1 MDLDSPCEIRH
12 LRMPTAQRRSF
23 QLINL
28 LASLLVGQ
36 VTLGQT
42 YSWQWGKGLSTNS
55 DEEVTGVATQSTTG
69 DIYSCGYTE
78 GTGLISG
85 NAGTVSGAQDAFLF
99 KYNASGIQQWAFTP
113 SGSGESGAT
122 GVALDA
128 AGNVYVTGWFK
139 GTIDLNGLSAAGSGT
154 VSSSGNADWFIASY
168 TPAGALRWRTKL
180 GGSGNDRPSG
190 IALSPT
196 MVGVFGTVRG
206 RITTAF
212 GTMPAALPN
221 DKDNLVLVGYNL
233 TGVGQGFVSG
243 GSGDNEIAH
252 SLTMAGNRAHVAY
265 DTQHPTC
272 NWYGTSGTLLT
283 SHVASSDRQL
293 RVSTFS
299 TTGVHLWTTSVDE
312 AGNNMLG
319 SAGLAA
325 GCDALYITGITAS
338 PTTFPGVGSISTGT
352 SDMFFLGRI
361 DPATGQYEWVT
372 TGTSTGSNNTTGG
385 AAVTVGRAGVVHV
398 IGNYKSTV
406 TIGST
411 TLTSP
416 NTKVQPFIATFR
428 STGSFVRSEKFVS
441 THDARGNCITADA
454 TGNFVIGGSF
464 DTDLSCGSLTL
475 AGPGNANGF
484 MYKGLLPSVGG
495 ADLSYWA
502 PPAPLCSNAAPF
514 NLASLLTP
522 TASGSAA
529 GVANSNNVVAPGG
542 AVGAVQGSYAQFN
555 TASGYVTLDL
565 GMTVPTGTYISVLW
579 RSTGGSASAN
589 ITSGTTASPPA
600 NSNGSITT
608 TSTAAVYSELQL
620 TSPARYIRITRPAS
634 GSVTFEVDGIYYS
647 YGNDLGGT
655 WSGTGVSGSTF
666 DPAGLAGNIN
676 VTYTVGSGS
685 CASATTN
692 AIQVIAAPNAGT
704 NGTLSTCAASPASN
718 LFLQLGGSP
727 QAGGIWSGPSP
738 VIGGMFNPA
747 TMAPGN
753 YVYTVVPSGIC
764 LGNATA
770 TVVVSVGAAPGGG
783 TFTGGGTV
791 CPAPASG
798 TLSIS
803 GHSGTITGWAYSIDG
818 GTNWNLINNT
828 ANNITWTNL
837 GVPTM
842 YRVALSQAG
851 CGNGLSP
858 TVTITPQD
866 VISPLL
872 LCPVIDPTMI
882 SYATSSCTMLVPS
895 FIAQFSASD
904 NCTATPTISQTPAAG
919 TFVPFAEDAVV
930 TIQAVD
936 AAGNLSSTCT
946 ATIIGVDTLEATF
959 ICPANSVVF
968 APANACS
975 ATHTASPIA
984 YADNCWGNG
993 TAEKTY
999 LQAGVVSITPLSTFD
1014 PTGWTEISASLT
1026 ATLPVGDHT
1035 IAFVHENG
1043 VEDVALCAY
1052 QVIVQDTIGPVITNC
1067 PSNLSRSIDSGTC
1080 AHVFTYPTLIATD
1093 ACGVDDYN
1101 SFVLFDG
1108 SSSEVETTGDITLTL
1123 GVGTHR
1129 IRELWSDIH
1138 GNIRNCV
1145 YFVTV
1150 IDDEDPTITCPAN
1163 VLANTNSGCTA
1174 TSVALGT
1181 PVTADNCGVA
1191 SVTNNAPASFPIGVT
1206 TVTWTVTD
1214 NSGRTATCNQ
1224 TVTVADNV
1232 DPTIVCPA
1240 AVNVFTNSGCTAT
1253 GVALGTPVAADNCG
1267 VASVTN
1273 NTPAS
1278 FPIGV
1283 TTVIWTVTDNSGR
1296 TATCDQTVTVADN
1309 VDPTIVCPAA
1319 VNVFTNSGCT
1329 ATGVAL
1335 GSPVTA
1341 DNCGVAS
1348 VTNNA
1353 PASFPIGVT
1362 TVIWTV
1368 TDNSGRTATCDQTV
1382 TVADNVDPTIV
1393 CPAAVNVF
1401 TNSGCTATGVALGTP
1416 VTADNCGMASVTNNA
1431 PASFPIGAT
1440 TVTWTVTDNSG
1451 RIATCDQ
1458 TVTVTDPDT
1467 DSDGTSDCL
1476 DGCPN
1481 DPNKVAPGICGCGI
1495 AEGSCQ
1501 DCLGVPF
1508 GSAVIGS
1515 SCNDGNASTGNDIYQ
1530 LDCSCAGQL
1539 IDCLGVAGGTA
1550 LIGTP
1555 CNDGNASTGND
1566 VYLANCACAGQ
1577 LIDCLGV
1584 AGGSALVGTP
1594 CNDGNAST
1602 GNDIFQ
1608 LDCSCAGQ
1616 LIDCLG
1622 VAGGSALVGTPCNDG
1637 NASTGND
1644 IFQLDC
1650 SCAGQLIDCLGVA
1663 GGAALIGTAC
1673 NDGNASTGNDVYQAN
1688 CACAGQLIDCLGV
1701 AGGTALI
1708 GTACNDGNAST
1719 GNDMF
1724 QLDCSCAGQLIDCL
1738 GVAGGAALIGTACND
1753 GNASTG
1759 NDIFQLDCSCA
1770 GQLIDCLGVAGGT
1783 ALIGTPCND
1792 NNASTGNDMFQL
1804 DCSCAG
1810 QLIDC
1815 LGVAGGAALIGTAC
1829 NDGNA
1834 STGNDIFQLDC
1845 SCAGQLIDCLGVAG
1859 GAALIGTACNDGN
1872 ASTGN
1877 DIFQLDCS
1885 CAGQLIDCLGVA
1897 GGAALIGTA
1906 CNDGN
1911 ASTGNDIFQL
1921 DCSCAGQLIDCLGVA
1936 GGTALIGTPCND
1948 NNASTGNDMFQLDC
1962 SCAGQLIDCLGVAG
1976 GAALMEPRATTAMLQ
1991 PATTFSN
1998 SIARA
2003 RVNSSIAL
2011 VSLVA
2016 LH

>member
-1 MDLDSPCEIRH
+1 
-12 LRMPTAQRRSF
+12 MPTAQRRSF
-23 QLINL
+23 QLIVL
-28 LASLLVGQ
+28 LTSLWVGQ
-36 VTLGQT
+36 ETFGQT

-85 NAGTVSGAQDAFLF
+85 SAGTVSGVQDAFLF

-113 SGSGESGAT
+113 SGSGESRAT
-122 GVALDA
+122 GVALDD

-154 VSSSGNADWFIASY
+154 VISSGNADWFIASY

-180 GGSGNDRPSG
+180 GGSGNDLPSG

-196 MVGVFGTVRG
+196 MVAVFGTVNG
-206 RITTAF
+206 RITTSF
-212 GTMPAALPN
+212 GTIPVALPN
-221 DKDNLVLVGYNL
+221 NKDNLALVGYNL
-233 TGVGQGFVSG
+233 TGSGQWLISG
-243 GSGDNEIAH
+243 GSGDDEIAH
-252 SLTMAGNRAHVAY
+252 SMTMAGSKAHVAY

-283 SHVASSDRQL
+283 THVASSDRQL
-293 RVSTFS
+293 RVSTFAN
-299 TTGVHLWTTSVDE
+299 TGVHLWTTSVDE

-361 DPATGQYEWVT
+361 DPVTGQYEWVT
-372 TGTSTGSNNTTGG
+372 TGTSTGSSNTTGG

-406 TIGST
+406 TIGGT

-416 NTKVQPFIATFR
+416 NTKMQPFIATFR

-441 THDARGNCITADA
+441 THDARGSCVTADA

-514 NLASLLTP
+514 NLTSLLTP
-522 TASGSAA
+522 TVSGSAA
-529 GVANSNNVVAPGG
+529 AVANSNNVVGPGG

-579 RSTGGSASAN
+579 RSTGGSATAN

-634 GSVTFEVDGIYYS
+634 GSATFEVDGIYYS

-770 TVVVSVGAAPGGG
+770 TVVVTVGAAPGGG

-851 CGNGLSP
+851 CGNGSSP
-858 TVTITPQD
+858 IVSLTPQD
-866 VISPLL
+866 LSIPVLI
-872 LCPVIDPTMI
+872 CPSVEPVATA
-882 SYATSSCTMLVPS
+882 YASGTCTMQVPS
-895 FIAQFSASD
+895 FVGQYTASD
-904 NCTATPTISQTPAAG
+904 NCTAVPTVAQTPVAG
-919 TFVPFAEDAVV
+919 SFIPFDEDVQV
-930 TIQAVD
+930 TIRAVD
-936 AAGNLSSTCT
+936 AAGNVSSTCV
-946 ATIIGVDTLEATF
+946 ATIIGVDTLAATF

-968 APANACS
+968 APANVCS

-984 YADNCWGNG
+984 YSDNCWGNG

-1026 ATLPVGDHT
+1026 ATLPIGDHT

-1043 VEDVALCAY
+1043 VEDVALCSY
-1052 QVIVQDTIGPVITNC
+1052 TVSVVDNVGPTITCPTDISQNTDFGSCGAVVTYSTPVGTDNCGGATTARTAGPA
-1067 PSNLSRSIDSGTC
+1067 SGSTFPVGSTTVT
-1080 AHVFTYPTLIATD
+1080 HTVTD
-1093 ACGVDDYN
+1093 AVGLSASC
-1101 SFVLFDG
+1101 SF
-1108 SSSEVETTGDITLTL
+1108 S
-1123 GVGTHR
+1123 
-1129 IRELWSDIH
+1129 
-1138 GNIRNCV
+1138 
-1145 YFVTV
+1145 VTV
-1150 IDDEDPTITCPAN
+1150 IDATAPTIACPSDIALNAAAGACGAVVTYNTPAFSDNCPGATITRTSGLASGSLFPVGTTVITHVVTPVSGPSATCTFWVTVFDNEVPALTGCNNVFANTASGCSAIVNFPTASATDNCTTCPTAAPAGTALLGTYDGRTYYLSNSAARWSVANTAATNAGGHLAVVRNAAMNTWLRDAVTVVAPTAGFWIGLNDAGAEGTFRWINSAATGYLPWDVGEPNSAGGNEDYVEVKVNGSWNDEKNTTSRRYVVEVEATCLAPQLISGQPSGSAFPVGTTAVQYMSTDAAGNSNTCAFNITVTDNSDPTITCPAAMN
-1163 VLANTNSGCTA
+1163 V
-1174 TSVALGT
+1174 
-1181 PVTADNCGVA
+1181 
-1191 SVTNNAPASFPIGVT
+1191 NA
-1206 TVTWTVTD
+1206 
-1214 NSGRTATCNQ
+1214 
-1224 TVTVADNV
+1224 
-1232 DPTIVCPA
+1232 
-1240 AVNVFTNSGCTAT
+1240 
-1253 GVALGTPVAADNCG
+1253 
-1267 VASVTN
+1267 
-1273 NTPAS
+1273 
-1278 FPIGV
+1278 
-1283 TTVIWTVTDNSGR
+1283 
-1296 TATCDQTVTVADN
+1296 
-1309 VDPTIVCPAA
+1309 
-1319 VNVFTNSGCT
+1319 NSGCT

-1362 TVIWTV
+1362 TVTWTV
-1368 TDNSGRTATCDQTV
+1368 TDNAGRTATCAQTV
-1382 TVADNVDPTIV
+1382 TVTDNVDPTIV

-1416 VTADNCGMASVTNNA
+1416 VTADNCGVASVTNNA
-1431 PASFPIGAT
+1431 PASFPIGVT
-1440 TVTWTVTDNSG
+1440 TVTWTVTDNAG
-1451 RIATCDQ
+1451 RTATCAQ
-1458 TVTVTDPDT
+1458 TVTVTDNVDPT
-1467 DSDGTSDCL
+1467 IVCPAAVNVFTNS
-1476 DGCPN
+1476 GCT
-1481 DPNKVAPGICGCGI
+1481 A
-1495 AEGSCQ
+1495 
-1501 DCLGVPF
+1501 
-1508 GSAVIGS
+1508 
-1515 SCNDGNASTGNDIYQ
+1515 T
-1530 LDCSCAGQL
+1530 
-1539 IDCLGVAGGTA
+1539 GVA
-1550 LIGTP
+1550 LGTP
-1555 CNDGNASTGND
+1555 VTAD
-1566 VYLANCACAGQ
+1566 NC
-1577 LIDCLGV
+1577 GV
-1584 AGGSALVGTP
+1584 TSVT
-1594 CNDGNAST
+1594 
-1602 GNDIFQ
+1602 
-1608 LDCSCAGQ
+1608 
-1616 LIDCLG
+1616 
-1622 VAGGSALVGTPCNDG
+1622 
-1637 NASTGND
+1637 
-1644 IFQLDC
+1644 
-1650 SCAGQLIDCLGVA
+1650 
-1663 GGAALIGTAC
+1663 
-1673 NDGNASTGNDVYQAN
+1673 
-1688 CACAGQLIDCLGV
+1688 
-1701 AGGTALI
+1701 
-1708 GTACNDGNAST
+1708 
-1719 GNDMF
+1719 
-1724 QLDCSCAGQLIDCL
+1724 
-1738 GVAGGAALIGTACND
+1738 
-1753 GNASTG
+1753 
-1759 NDIFQLDCSCA
+1759 
-1770 GQLIDCLGVAGGT
+1770 
-1783 ALIGTPCND
+1783 
-1792 NNASTGNDMFQL
+1792 NNAPASFPIGVTTVIWTVTDNSGRTAT
-1804 DCSCAG
+1804 CA
-1810 QLIDC
+1810 
-1815 LGVAGGAALIGTAC
+1815 
-1829 NDGNA
+1829 
-1834 STGNDIFQLDC
+1834 
-1845 SCAGQLIDCLGVAG
+1845 
-1859 GAALIGTACNDGN
+1859 
-1872 ASTGN
+1872 
-1877 DIFQLDCS
+1877 
-1885 CAGQLIDCLGVA
+1885 
-1897 GGAALIGTA
+1897 
-1906 CNDGN
+1906 
-1911 ASTGNDIFQL
+1911 
-1921 DCSCAGQLIDCLGVA
+1921 
-1936 GGTALIGTPCND
+1936 
-1948 NNASTGNDMFQLDC
+1948 
-1962 SCAGQLIDCLGVAG
+1962 
-1976 GAALMEPRATTAMLQ
+1976 R
-1991 PATTFSN
+1991 
-1998 SIARA
+1998 R
-2003 RVNSSIAL
+2003 
-2011 VSLVA
+2011 
-2016 LH
+2016 